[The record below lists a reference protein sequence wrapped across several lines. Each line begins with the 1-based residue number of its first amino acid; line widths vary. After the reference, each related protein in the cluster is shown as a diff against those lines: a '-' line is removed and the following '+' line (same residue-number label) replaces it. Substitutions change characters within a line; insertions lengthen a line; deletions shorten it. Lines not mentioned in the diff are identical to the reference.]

1 MQNRNRGNLA
11 LAIAT
16 HVLAWAAILF
26 LPPFAIWRIDLAI
39 NVGDY
44 VKLFALP
51 VVIII
56 VFYANYF
63 VIVDKFLLN
72 GRGLPFVLCNAV
84 LIALMLLLVYAVP
97 QLLNPGGQP
106 MHPVP
111 PPERFMRM
119 DAHVPAPYP
128 PDRMRFV
135 TGDVMLCLLAAGIAS
150 AIRMTHNWYRTENR
164 RKELE
169 RENTYAE
176 LRNLKNQLNP
186 HFLFNALNI
195 IYSFIGS
202 DPAKAQT
209 SMENLC
215 SLLRYALYKSNV
227 PQVPFREE
235 IRFIR
240 DYISLMTARFTENA
254 SISVTLP
261 DEPSGTMIAPML
273 FIPLVENAFKHGMKA
288 GPHPHVEINVEEKD
302 GEIIC
307 RTENGVPS
315 VNRQNPAGNGGIGME
330 NLRKRLDILYG
341 GRYMLEYGIRDGVYR
356 SCLIIRNE
364 Q

>member
-1 MQNRNRGNLA
+1 MGIALHNRNKGNLA

-51 VVIII
+51 VAIII

-97 QLLNPGGQP
+97 QLLNSEAQP
-106 MHPVP
+106 MHPAP
-111 PPERFMRM
+111 SPERFMRM
-119 DAHVPAPYP
+119 DAPVPAPYP

-135 TGDVMLCLLAAGIAS
+135 TGDVILCLLAAGIAS
-150 AIRMTHNWYRTENR
+150 AIRMTQNWYRTENR

-202 DPAKAQT
+202 DPV
-209 SMENLC
+209 C
-215 SLLRYALYKSNV
+215 SVSPLL
-227 PQVPFREE
+227 
-235 IRFIR
+235 
-240 DYISLMTARFTENA
+240 
-254 SISVTLP
+254 SVMAPPVEMLFS
-261 DEPSGTMIAPML
+261 SGT
-273 FIPLVENAFKHGMKA
+273 
-288 GPHPHVEINVEEKD
+288 
-302 GEIIC
+302 
-307 RTENGVPS
+307 
-315 VNRQNPAGNGGIGME
+315 
-330 NLRKRLDILYG
+330 
-341 GRYMLEYGIRDGVYR
+341 
-356 SCLIIRNE
+356 
-364 Q
+364 